1 MSNVTIRSVAKQAG
15 VSVATVSRVI
25 NQAPGVRPKTVKKV
39 NEAIA
44 ATNYIPNSVAR
55 NLKTDATKTIGFL
68 ISNISNSHFTS
79 MAKTI
84 ESFMREKDYS
94 IIVCS
99 TDDDPDIE
107 LSYIHRLLGLRVDG
121 LILNTTGQNS
131 AYITE
136 LSHILPMVLVD
147 RSISTPSFTGDF
159 VGSNNFDGIQTL
171 TKHLIKNGHRK
182 IGIITS
188 NLQVS
193 TGQERLAGFQAAMQ
207 TIGIKADSDYI
218 YRYDSNY
225 FNEESGID
233 GCQYLMSLQDP
244 PTAIVVT
251 NNAMAIGAYKYLL
264 AKGISVPGDVSVVS
278 YGNISNSELFRTEPT
293 YVTLNPVF
301 MGEKAAKLLLSR
313 IENPELSNREVIF
326 EPLFIENNST
336 RIL

>member
-1 MSNVTIRSVAKQAG
+1 MSNATIRDVAKQAG

-25 NQAPGVRPKTVKKV
+25 NQAPGVRPKTIQKV
-39 NEAIA
+39 NEAIS

-68 ISNISNSHFTS
+68 ISNISNTHFTS

-84 ESFMREKDYS
+84 EGVMREQNYS

-99 TDDDPDIE
+99 TDDDPNTE
-107 LSYIHRLLGLRVDG
+107 LSYIHRLLSLRVDG
-121 LILNTTGQNS
+121 LILNTTGQND
-131 AYITE
+131 AYITQ
-136 LSHILPMVLVD
+136 LSHTHPIVLVD
-147 RSISTPSFTGDF
+147 RSISTPAFSGDF

-171 TKHLIKNGHRK
+171 TKHLIQCGHRN

-188 NLQVS
+188 NLQVN
-193 TGQERLAGFQAAMQ
+193 TGRERLAGFQAAMQ
-207 TIGIKADSDYI
+207 TVGVKADIDYI
-218 YRYDSNY
+218 YRYDSRC
-225 FNEESGID
+225 FNEESGIE
-233 GCQYLMSLQDP
+233 GCRHLMSLPQP

-251 NNAMAIGAYKYLL
+251 NNAMAVGVYKYLHT
-264 AKGISVPGDVSVVS
+264 KGIAVPEDISIVS

-301 MGEKAAKLLLSR
+301 MGEKAGKLLLSR
-313 IENPELSNREVIF
+313 IEHPELSNREVIF
-326 EPLFIENNST
+326 EPLFIKNNST